1 MGTSGSSLS
10 PPVCE
15 RAVRGGVGNR
25 ARPFTPDSARHPPR
39 AAGCGAAVTL
49 LAAPPVM
56 LQRGSDALAGE
67 GSSGMRQPPTCL
79 AGGCRSWNSPTA
91 APPACRGL
99 LRSFYAG
106 RAGQVGAYVTT
117 SSDLRPSAFQV
128 GHTPKSPC
136 NVRASG
142 AVAGRLCSRL
152 VVAVAVTV
160 AVKNSCAGSSAPRS
174 GQSALARSAVMR
186 WSQRSGSGSSCRLRC
201 SSGKIAVRSVSP

>member
-106 RAGQVGAYVTT
+106 PADQVGAYVTT
-117 SSDLRPSAFQV
+117 SSDLRPSAFQAGHISSWRESCECCAQSPIAGACRWLLLLLSPLLSPV
-128 GHTPKSPC
+128 GRVPHPRGFPGTVTAPC
-136 NVRASG
+136 
-142 AVAGRLCSRL
+142 L
-152 VVAVAVTV
+152 
-160 AVKNSCAGSSAPRS
+160 
-174 GQSALARSAVMR
+174 
-186 WSQRSGSGSSCRLRC
+186 
-201 SSGKIAVRSVSP
+201 